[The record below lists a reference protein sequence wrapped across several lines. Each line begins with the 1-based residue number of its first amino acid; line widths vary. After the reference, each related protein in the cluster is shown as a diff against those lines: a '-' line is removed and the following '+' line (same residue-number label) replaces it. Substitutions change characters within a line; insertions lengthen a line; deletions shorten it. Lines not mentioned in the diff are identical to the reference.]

1 MKKTVYFFKKQNF
14 AAGGKGRA
22 SFDMAFRDRRGRR
35 RFPKSEKEE
44 EKSVFWG
51 ARLGSIFSALGARR
65 QATTRNTRIML
76 VFALKC

>member
-1 MKKTVYFFKKQNF
+1 
-14 AAGGKGRA
+14 
-22 SFDMAFRDRRGRR
+22 MAFRDRRGRR

-51 ARLGSIFSALGARR
+51 SAARKHFSALGAQR
-65 QATTRNTRIML
+65 QATTRGAQIML